1 MILLLLFISAAGC
14 NKQGS
19 AETAAVDPGVNESYI
34 DPEPEPES
42 ITEESKISEKI
53 IPLSFISQNPD
64 FPSGCEGCSAVML
77 MSYYGIIITPESFF
91 SKYLPISDIPFDP
104 DITYGGNPRD
114 NTGLGC
120 NAPPLAAGMN
130 RILGGDK
137 RHARILTGKTM
148 QELCSEYIDNDNPVI
163 IWGSVDMAKVHTTA
177 IWSYGHK
184 TIVWRSPEHCLVLVG
199 YDDDNYIFNDPMRG
213 ENKRYPKAAAE
224 AAYNEMRQQA
234 IIIEKNK

>member
-120 NAPPLAAGMN
+120 NAPPLAAGLN
-130 RILGGDK
+130 RILGGDNL
-137 RHARILTGKTM
+137 HARILTGKTM
-148 QELCSEYIDNDNPVI
+148 QELCSEYGVEFAISRN
-163 IWGSVDMAKVHTTA
+163 ATTDVCTLDIKA
-177 IWSYGHK
+177 HVGTTFPIALYYG
-184 TIVWRSPEHCLVLVG
+184 
-199 YDDDNYIFNDPMRG
+199 RG
-213 ENKRYPKAAAE
+213 KGLYKL
-224 AAYNEMRQQA
+224 
-234 IIIEKNK
+234 